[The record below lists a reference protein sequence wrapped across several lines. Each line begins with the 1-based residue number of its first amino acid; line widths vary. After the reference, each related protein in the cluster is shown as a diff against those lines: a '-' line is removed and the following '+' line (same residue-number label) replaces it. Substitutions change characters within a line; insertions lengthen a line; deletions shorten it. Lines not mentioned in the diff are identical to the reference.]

1 MLVLDIETSP
11 IAVNDLPP
19 KNKEYLIEK
28 SAKKRSGKIIDGE
41 SYGNGAI
48 GKFELSKILCCCV
61 KEDDKGIEAF
71 FGDSEAGIISDVFS
85 MLKNQDH
92 IIGFNS
98 NSFDLPLLKRRG
110 LIHGLYT
117 YAIDFNIKAWSERCI
132 DVRYQ
137 LTDKYGIGD
146 LKYWARVFSVEPP
159 KWDEGMDKSDLSQ
172 YPIEQVVK
180 ACKSD
185 VQCTYELYMKLNNA
199 MKKESK

>member
-11 IAVNDLPP
+11 IALKDLPP
-19 KNKEYLIEK
+19 ENKEYLQEK
-28 SAKKRSGKIIDGE
+28 SKNKRSGKIIDGE
-41 SYGNGAI
+41 GYGQGAI

-61 KEDDKGIEAF
+61 KEDKAPIEAYY
-71 FGDSEAGIISDVFS
+71 GDEDVIIRRVFS
-85 MLKNQDH
+85 MLVGQDH
-92 IIGFNS
+92 IITFNG
-98 NSFDLPLLKRRG
+98 NSFDLPMLKMRG

-117 YAIDFNIKAWSERCI
+117 YAIDFNIKAWSEQCI

-146 LKYWARVFSVEPP
+146 LKYWARVFGIAPP

-185 VQCTYELYMKLNNA
+185 VQCTYELYQKLNNA
-199 MKKESK
+199 MKKEA